1 ALTAVIAGKLTAGL
15 IEVKNKM
22 KTDASTNA
30 NNKVDAE
37 VAAQNAITGIGKND
51 YDNGTAEFKEAKD
64 NALAS
69 AKVAKA
75 KALADK
81 LKVDAAADA

>member
-22 KTDASTNA
+22 KNDAKTNA
-30 NNKVDAE
+30 DNKIAAE
-37 VAAQNAITGIGKND
+37 VAAQND
-51 YDNGTAEFKEAKD
+51 YDNASAESKEAKN